1 MNKVHLVDCMEF
13 MKGVPDKH
21 YDLAIA
27 DPPYGIGQD
36 WKKRKSGTQFQET
49 TYDNKAIPPAE
60 YFRELKRI
68 SKDQIIWGYNYY
80 TKYLGPTNYL
90 IIWDKIA
97 GNTRWGVAK
106 RPEGVNYSRAEI
118 AYTTK
123 KIPCNIVAIPWD
135 GNRRGNETGIE
146 KIHPHQKPLDL
157 YRWTL
162 MTYANPGDT
171 IFDSHVGSGSIRIAC
186 HDLGFDFEGCE
197 IDPDI
202 GRLKRTAIK
211 SIFYSLPSL
220 IHHIHHSSSPI
231 SYKTNATGGREEA
244 TLSGGGP
251 VMGPVHLVIM
261 SITDR

>member
-13 MKGVPDKH
+13 MKDVPDKH
-21 YDLAIA
+21 YSLAIV
-27 DPPYGIGQD
+27 DPPYGIGRD
-36 WKKRKSGTQFQET
+36 WKKRKSGTQFLDT
-49 TYDNKAIPPAE
+49 TYDNKNIPSAA
-60 YFRELKRI
+60 YFKELKRI

-80 TKYLGPTNYL
+80 TESLGPTNYL
-90 IIWDKIA
+90 IIWDKVA
-97 GNTRWGVAK
+97 GNTRGGGGVAK

-135 GNRRGNETGIE
+135 GYRRGIETGID

-171 IFDSHVGSGSIRIAC
+171 IFDSHVGSGSLRIVC

-197 IDPDI
+197 IDPDYWQAQEDRYQEHI
-202 GRLKRTAIK
+202 LQPTL
-211 SIFYSLPSL
+211 FDLPSPQFIQPDL
-220 IHHIHHSSSPI
+220 
-231 SYKTNATGGREEA
+231 
-244 TLSGGGP
+244 L
-251 VMGPVHLVIM
+251 
-261 SITDR
+261 